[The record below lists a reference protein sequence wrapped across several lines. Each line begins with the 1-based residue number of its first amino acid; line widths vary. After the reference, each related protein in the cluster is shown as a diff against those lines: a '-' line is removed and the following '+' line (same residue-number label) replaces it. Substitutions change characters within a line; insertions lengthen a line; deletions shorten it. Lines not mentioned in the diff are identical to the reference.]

1 MKRRLLS
8 TIIALALCLSI
19 LPISAQAWVINGNKE
34 YVYNGESRKVTN
46 FQLTL
51 DGVRVLESGKDF
63 FITKYTDL
71 DGNEIDCINVGPVL
85 MHLYTEDSSIG
96 ALNSGQIRYDIVP
109 APLTITGLGG
119 SHSKEYNGS
128 ADCDGTGLEIE
139 FEGSF
144 NNDDVAIKTIGGTYS
159 YNSVNTGVGQ
169 EIVLSGASY
178 ELEGEKAG
186 NYYITDN
193 MPDTLT
199 ASVGTIRKAAA
210 LVPKNGDLVVTNGW
224 EHTYTYRLDALLP
237 EMEAGKSLGEEI
249 GRAHV

>member
-19 LPISAQAWVINGNKE
+19 LPISAQAWVINGNKK
-34 YVYNGESRKVTN
+34 YVYNGESQKVTN

-71 DGNEIDCINVGPVL
+71 DGNEIDCINEGPVL
-85 MHLYTEDSSIG
+85 MHLHTDDSSIG

-128 ADCDGTGLEIE
+128 TDCDGTGLEIE

-169 EIVLSGASY
+169 E
-178 ELEGEKAG
+178 K
-186 NYYITDN
+186 D
-193 MPDTLT
+193 
-199 ASVGTIRKAAA
+199 
-210 LVPKNGDLVVTNGW
+210 
-224 EHTYTYRLDALLP
+224 
-237 EMEAGKSLGEEI
+237 
-249 GRAHV
+249 